1 LPAALD
7 ARLDLDLDE
16 LMWTGSEVER
26 LPSEQIDDRLRRRGG
41 GGRNLW
47 ARFLGGFPSRN

>member
-26 LPSEQIDDRLRRRGG
+26 LPSEQIDDRLRRRGRRRPKPVG
-41 GGRNLW
+41 
-47 ARFLGGFPSRN
+47 AILGWFSI